1 MAGSTIE
8 DATGRITKK
17 LRVDL
22 HENCQGLVQDRSD
35 YIWRLSRSEYRHF
48 FFFKGLLIILRG
60 YH

>member
-22 HENCQGLVQDRSD
+22 HENCQAWCKIEAITYGGYLDLNTG
-35 YIWRLSRSEYRHF
+35 IF

>member
-22 HENCQGLVQDRSD
+22 HENCQAWCKIEAITYGGYLDLNTG
-35 YIWRLSRSEYRHF
+35 IF
-48 FFFKGLLIILRG
+48 FFLKGLLIILRG

>member
-22 HENCQGLVQDRSD
+22 HESSQAWCKIEAITYGGYLDLNTGIFFLKDS
-35 YIWRLSRSEYRHF
+35 LSF
-48 FFFKGLLIILRG
+48 
-60 YH
+60 

>member
-22 HENCQGLVQDRSD
+22 HENCQAWCKIEAITYGG
-35 YIWRLSRSEYRHF
+35 SEYRHF
-48 FFFKGLLIILRG
+48 FFLKDSLSF
-60 YH
+60 

>member
-22 HENCQGLVQDRSD
+22 HENYQAWCKIEAITYGGYLDLNTG
-35 YIWRLSRSEYRHF
+35 IF
-48 FFFKGLLIILRG
+48 FFLKDSLSF
-60 YH
+60 